1 MGVSGICGD
10 ESCVLQNMQV
20 KLVSCIK
27 KGQAREKPGQYLVS
41 AFSVNDQSN
50 PIREYTA
57 LPSRNIS

>member
-10 ESCVLQNMQV
+10 ESCVLQNMRV

-27 KGQAREKPGQYLVS
+27 RGQAREKPGQYLVS

-50 PIREYTA
+50 PIRE
-57 LPSRNIS
+57 